1 MADLAAKA
9 ALNKSVTPLLNPC
22 SDYIATIRS
31 NIRDLMQK
39 KWDTQEAVV
48 IPMNNMLLYEDG
60 DGVRDKINRII
71 EQETERDENF
81 EEAFF
86 MVDMDDVKRKLIQW
100 RTYLPRVTPYY
111 AVKCNND
118 PQILSLLADLGVYFD
133 CASRND
139 MASILGLGVEPCNIV
154 YSHSVKCC
162 RDIRYAAAAGID
174 LMAFDSEHEL
184 IKIKSIHP
192 NASVLMRI
200 KASNKYDVQQQ
211 YGCEQHH
218 VRPLLAAAKEMGLN
232 VVGISF
238 HVGSGVIDGRVF
250 IDAIERAD
258 KAFTIASEL
267 NISLSILDIGGGFF
281 GKTRAPVE
289 FKEVAGL
296 INIALEDHF
305 PAKRGV
311 RIIAEPGRYFVS
323 SCATLVVTVIGKKVM
338 QDGVEKEFLYFL
350 NDTIFGTFNCS
361 FRNCSEANQPS
372 LLKAPLSE
380 MTFKSNVW
388 GQTCAGHDRL
398 FEECHLPQ
406 LETGDRL
413 FVENV
418 GAYPMSMNK
427 GRTFNGM
434 PQPIPMYVCSKQT
447 WKSHYGKTRGK
458 RQVNNKH
465 EDKSVL
471 GVK

>member
-1 MADLAAKA
+1 MD
-9 ALNKSVTPLLNPC
+9 
-22 SDYIATIRS
+22 
-31 NIRDLMQK
+31 
-39 KWDTQEAVV
+39 
-48 IPMNNMLLYEDG
+48 NMLLYEDG
-60 DGVRDKINRII
+60 DGVRDKINKII
-71 EQETERDENF
+71 KQETEKDEYF

-86 MVDMDDVKRKLIQW
+86 MVDMDDVKRKLLQW

-111 AVKCNND
+111 AVKSNND
-118 PQILSLLADLGVYFD
+118 PQIISLLADLGVYFD
-133 CASRND
+133 CASMNE

-162 RDIRYAAAAGID
+162 RDIRYASAAGID
-174 LMAFDSEHEL
+174 LMAFDSQHEL

-192 NASVLMRI
+192 NARLLLRVKPSD
-200 KASNKYDVQQQ
+200 KYDVQHRLSIQ
-211 YGCEQHH
+211 YGCEQHQ

-238 HVGSGVIDGRVF
+238 HVGSGVVDGRVF
-250 IDAIERAD
+250 IDAIGRAD
-258 KAFTIASEL
+258 RAFATASEL

-289 FKEVAGL
+289 FREVAGH
-296 INIALEDHF
+296 INNALEDHF

-338 QDGVEKEFLYFL
+338 QDGVEEEFLYFL
-350 NDTIFGTFNCS
+350 NDTVFGTFNGS
-361 FRNCSEANQPS
+361 FRKCTEANQPS
-372 LLKAPLSE
+372 LLKAPRSE
-380 MTFKSNVW
+380 VTFKSSVW
-388 GQTCAGHDRL
+388 GQTCAGDDCI

-406 LETGDRL
+406 LEIGDRL

-427 GRTFNGM
+427 GRAFNGM
-434 PQPIPMYVCSKQT
+434 PQPIPMYVCSKT
-447 WKSHYGKTRGK
+447 IWKSHYRKTRGK
-458 RQVNNKH
+458 RQF
-465 EDKSVL
+465 KSRNGDRRVL
-471 GVK
+471 